1 MGVYDDI
8 LRRIMQNE
16 SSGVANA
23 QNPKSSAG
31 GLYQFTD
38 PTWAGVLRNM
48 DPSKY
53 GSMDSKAL
61 AALKFNPELNQ
72 AAAGY
77 HMENN
82 VAPTLQK
89 AGFDVTPANAYL
101 SWFQGP
107 QGAVQALKADPSTK
121 VSELFPKT
129 IDANSAMKFNGKGY
143 ADWSVGDLKDWAS
156 SKMGGAAPV
165 APAAAP
171 NPSTGLLG
179 LFGGSTPSPKTP
191 TEMVQNINDNG
202 LFGKIASAVGSPI
215 QTQMATDPAAQALQA
230 QQAQSS
236 YNQGAGGLASLGS
249 LLMQAGQGQQ
259 AKPVHFEPF
268 RRPQQF
274 AGFSF
279 LG

>member
-53 GSMDSKAL
+53 GSMDPKAL

-121 VSELFPKT
+121 VAELFPKT
-129 IDANSAMKFNGKGY
+129 IDANSSMKFNGKGY
-143 ADWSVGDLKDWAS
+143 ADWTVGDLKDWAS
-156 SKMGGAAPV
+156 SKMG
-165 APAAAP
+165 AAAP
-171 NPSTGLLG
+171 TTGVDTGLL
-179 LFGGSTPSPKTP
+179 SSMKNAYTSPTNP
-191 TEMVQNINDNG
+191 TAMVQNINENG

-215 QTQMATDPAAQALQA
+215 ETKMSDDPATQALQA
-230 QQAQSS
+230 YQAQSG
-236 YNQGAGGLASLGS
+236 YNQATGGLASLGG
-249 LLMQAGQGQQ
+249 LLMQAGAGQQ
-259 AKPVHFEPF
+259 QRPVQFQPP
-268 RRPQQF
+268 RRPQPF
-274 AGFSF
+274 AGFSL